1 MAIKQGSESVR
12 LLWKRAGMLALLL
25 VLIGSLF
32 AVWGVWHKKDE
43 SAVLRRN
50 AEAEL
55 ADLQG
60 REAKLTADIGMLQ
73 TDRGKEAELRQDYD
87 VGAPGEH
94 LVVIVNQSATPTPHA
109 TTTLERIA
117 SWFSF
122 W

>member
-1 MAIKQGSESVR
+1 MAIRQGSDSVR

-25 VLIGSLF
+25 VMLASLF

-43 SAVLRRN
+43 SAALRHD
-50 AEAEL
+50 AEMQL
-55 ADLQG
+55 ADLRD
-60 REAKLTADIGMLQ
+60 REGKLTAAIGMLQ

-94 LVVIVNQSATPTPHA
+94 LVVIVDQTPTPTAHA